1 MTERPLFS
9 ILAHGDGQSV
19 AVMAVKQEAVLT
31 SFVMRLVCS
40 LLLVFS
46 TYNPTGYSY
55 FHWLTG
61 GARGPVALK
70 VVVGV
75 ALVLVYGVALTA
87 MFAAFRGAGLV
98 AGGLAALLFSIEL
111 VLVLVSF
118 DHGASW
124 QGWMLLGQ
132 YSVLLALALV
142 IAFGVSWSHLI
153 ERLTGQQQ
161 KRYVR

>member
-1 MTERPLFS
+1 
-9 ILAHGDGQSV
+9 
-19 AVMAVKQEAVLT
+19 MAVKQESVLT

-55 FHWLTG
+55 YHWLTG
-61 GARGPVALK
+61 GTAAPVALK
-70 VVVGV
+70 VVVGIG
-75 ALVLVYGVALTA
+75 LVLVYGIVLTV
-87 MFAAFRGAGLV
+87 MFAAFRGAGLIV
-98 AGGLAALLFSIEL
+98 GGLAALLFSAEL
-111 VLVLVSF
+111 VLVVMSVEH
-118 DHGASW
+118 DTSW
-124 QGWMLLGQ
+124 RSWLLLGQ
-132 YSVLLALALV
+132 YSVLLAIALV

>member
-1 MTERPLFS
+1 
-9 ILAHGDGQSV
+9 
-19 AVMAVKQEAVLT
+19 MAVKQEAVLT

-61 GARGPVALK
+61 GTAAPVALK
-70 VVVGV
+70 VVVGIG
-75 ALVLVYGVALTA
+75 LVLVYGVVLTV
-87 MFAAFRGAGLV
+87 MFAAFRGAGLIV
-98 AGGLAALLFSIEL
+98 GGLAALLFSAEL
-111 VLVLVSF
+111 VLVVMSVQH
-118 DHGASW
+118 DTSW
-124 QGWMLLGQ
+124 RSWMLLGQ
-132 YSVLLALALV
+132 YSVLLAIALV
-142 IAFGVSWSHLI
+142 IAFGVSWSHLV